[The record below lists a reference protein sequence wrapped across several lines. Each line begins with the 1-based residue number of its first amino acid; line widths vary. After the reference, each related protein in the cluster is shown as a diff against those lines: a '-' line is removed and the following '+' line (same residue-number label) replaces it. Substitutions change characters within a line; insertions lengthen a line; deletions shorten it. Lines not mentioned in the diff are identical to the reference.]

1 MSRSYLYQGG
11 LLVCGPD
18 VCEGVSDYGVVE
30 EILMWKSRLS
40 VQNARD
46 VAKVS

>member
-1 MSRSYLYQGG
+1 
-11 LLVCGPD
+11 
-18 VCEGVSDYGVVE
+18 VSDCGVVE
-30 EILMWKSRLS
+30 EVLMWKNRLN